1 MSSYVLGTC
10 LRWEWDARGMKIV
23 GLVDIGKD
31 VDLGVEEECGNG
43 ETMLGK
49 MSKREEEAWLV
60 LKGNMDSWNTTSWE
74 MNIELVTNNQI
85 Q

>member
-1 MSSYVLGTC
+1 MSSYVLRTC
-10 LRWEWDARGMKIV
+10 LRWEWDARSMKIV